1 MGGAPR
7 RTIFP
12 PVIPASAGLAVI
24 TAHLLVL
31 GLIIA
36 GVVMLS
42 LWAVHLATRNASW
55 VDVGWAGTLGL
66 LAIAYGI
73 AAPGF
78 APRRLLV
85 ASVVGLWSARLTLHL
100 LRRVLAEP
108 EDPRYAEMRARWGGN
123 LRLKFFVLFVG
134 QGFLDVLL
142 ALPFLFAAADVA
154 ERIHPLTWA
163 GAALAVI
170 GMLGEGIADAQLRAF
185 KRDPA
190 NKGQVCRVGLWGW
203 SRHPNYF
210 FDWLV
215 WCGFALLG
223 IASPWGWTGLLG
235 PILML
240 YFLTR
245 VTGIAAT
252 EAHALKSRGEAY
264 RQYQREVSAFV
275 PLPPKASK

>member
-1 MGGAPR
+1 MQPL
-7 RTIFP
+7 
-12 PVIPASAGLAVI
+12 VPASAGLVVI
-24 TAHLLVL
+24 TAHLIVL

-42 LWAVHLATRNASW
+42 LWLVHHLTRNASW

-66 LAIAYGI
+66 LAIAYAI
-73 AAPGF
+73 AAPGYL
-78 APRRLLV
+78 PRRILV
-85 ASVVGLWSARLTLHL
+85 GCVVGLWSARLTLHL
-100 LRRVLAEP
+100 LTRVLAEP
-108 EDPRYAEMRARWGGN
+108 EDPRYVEMRARWGSN
-123 LRLKFFVLFVG
+123 LGLKFFVLFVG

-154 ERIHPLTWA
+154 ESIHVLTWA
-163 GAALAVI
+163 GAALALV
-170 GMLGEGIADAQLRAF
+170 GMLGEGTADAQLRGF
-185 KRDPA
+185 KRNPA

-215 WCGFALLG
+215 WCGFALIGLG
-223 IASPWGWTGLLG
+223 SPWGWTGLLG
-235 PILML
+235 PALML

-245 VTGIAAT
+245 VTGIALT
-252 EAHALKSRGEAY
+252 EAHALQSRGDAY

-275 PLPPKASK
+275 PLPPRRVG